1 MIRVLQLGS
10 ALDIGG
16 AERVIADL
24 LTNVDRQGF
33 WMAAAH
39 LMGRG
44 AIGDELIA
52 RGERVLAVP
61 RRSGRVGRYLS
72 FLGLAQLLREQ
83 QIDVVHT
90 HTSYALNDA
99 VMCKTLLRR
108 DLKVVHTFHFGNYP
122 NYPWKYRLLDRVGI
136 RLADRLV
143 AVGHDQRRRICR
155 TYGVGEARLQVIG
168 NGISHVEAR
177 PDPLWHSRLRTDG
190 DVVIGSI
197 GTFIEQKGL
206 PDFLVVAH
214 LLCRQFPN
222 LQFVL
227 AGDGPLRPE
236 LHRRCAELGIADRV
250 HFPGWR
256 ADARSA
262 ILPLFDVFLQ
272 TSRWEAMSI
281 AILEAMSQAVPVVA
295 TDVGDN
301 RRVVEHGT
309 TGFVAR
315 PGDVDGLASAVSAL
329 IAAPDLRRSMGTAGH
344 DRFIQS
350 YTASSMVAEYETLY
364 HECTGG
370 KL

>member
-24 LTNVDRQGF
+24 LTNVDRQRF
-33 WMAAAH
+33 SMAAAH

-61 RRSGRVGRYLS
+61 RRQGRVGKYLS
-72 FLGLAQLLREQ
+72 ALGLARLLREQ

-99 VMCKTLLRR
+99 VMCKRLLSR
-108 DLKVVHTFHFGNYP
+108 DVKVVHTFHFGNYP
-122 NYPWKYRLLDRVGI
+122 NYPWKYRLLDRIGI

-143 AVGHDQRRRICR
+143 AVGHEQRRRICR
-155 TYGVGEARLQVIG
+155 TYGVGEDRLRVIG
-168 NGISHVEAR
+168 NGISRIDAR
-177 PDPLWHSRLRTDG
+177 PDPVWQSRLQAGG

-197 GTFIEQKGL
+197 CTFIEQKGL
-206 PDFLVVAH
+206 PDFLAVAH
-214 LLCRQFPN
+214 VLCRRFPN

-227 AGDGPLRPE
+227 AGDGPLRE
-236 LHRRCAELGIADRV
+236 DLHRRCADLGIADRV

-262 ILPLFDVFLQ
+262 VLPLFDVFLQ

-281 AILEAMSQAVPVVA
+281 AILEAMSQAIPVVV

-301 RRVVEHGT
+301 KLVVEHGT

-329 IAAPDLRRSMGTAGH
+329 IAAPDLRRAMGTAGH
-344 DRFIQS
+344 DRFIQR
-350 YTASSMVAEYETLY
+350 YTAGSMVAAYEALY
-364 HECTGG
+364 HECAGG
-370 KL
+370 KH